1 MNNVILELSVV
12 YVYKGSPTLQLNPS
26 CSPILSSTPSYLY
39 TNTSTTQLLTTFN
52 MRFSIAAA
60 STALLALAEARITG
74 IKVPKEIAVGEHF
87 EAIIVRENY
96 IQSVFDSSIVF
107 GYAPES
113 QYPGTIGQV
122 ADSFALGKAE
132 SNKVEP
138 LKKKLTIPE
147 GATKGKGLVTAALL
161 SIYGASGSPI
171 ISEYNVTVTFGD
183 KTSKEY
189 ASSS

>member
-1 MNNVILELSVV
+1 
-12 YVYKGSPTLQLNPS
+12 
-26 CSPILSSTPSYLY
+26 
-39 TNTSTTQLLTTFN
+39 

-74 IKVPKEIAVGEHF
+74 IKVPKEIALGEPF

-122 ADSFALGKAE
+122 ATSFALGKAE
-132 SNKVEP
+132 SNKVKP

-147 GATKGKGLVTAALL
+147 SATKGKGLVTAALL
-161 SIYGASGSPI
+161 SIYGASGSPT

-183 KTSKEY
+183 KTSDEY